1 MSMEQVS
8 KQDTTN
14 RIVGILGKKTKGK
27 VLIVSCC
34 MYGNDTNGLVALR
47 MVFNNLKEKNIVIE
61 GLFVGL
67 IGNMMAHHLDKSF
80 IDENLNYMWAE
91 ASTQEKNNI
100 ALHSLSCN
108 EQIELKELRNI
119 IQQIGPFDREK
130 FLFLNLNT
138 SGTGAID
145 YVIPN
150 HEILADYYAKK
161 LNITTLLDT
170 TRQLHSM
177 AIQYFKTLGLSAMEI
192 VVQRSN
198 EMESITITQNYIY
211 EMLYRLQLIDK
222 HFYENQLQFPI
233 PNVAAAVLLPGSLD
247 IIFKYEAHHDDDFL
261 ILTHLQSFQRVKKG
275 GLIAHDKQG
284 PIFAAH
290 DGFLLLQNHSKTNGY
305 MILQEIHSH

>member
-1 MSMEQVS
+1 MEQVS
-8 KQDTTN
+8 KKDSTN
-14 RIVGILGKKTKGK
+14 RIIGQLGKKTKGK
-27 VLIVSCC
+27 VLIALCC
-34 MYGNDTNGLVALR
+34 MYGNDTNGLVALQ
-47 MVFNNLKEKNIVIE
+47 MVFKNLKEKNIVIE

-67 IGNMMAHHLDKSF
+67 IGNMMAYHLDKSF

-91 ASTQEKNNI
+91 ASIQEKNNI
-100 ALHSLSCN
+100 ALHSLSSN

-138 SGTGAID
+138 SSTGAID

-161 LNITTLLDT
+161 LNVTTLADT

-177 AIQYFKTLGLSAMEI
+177 AIHYFKALGLSAMEI

-198 EMESITITQNYIY
+198 VTESIAVTQNYIY
-211 EMLYRLQLIDK
+211 EMLYRLRLIDK

-233 PNVAAAVLLPGSLD
+233 SQVIKIEPIPSSLE
-247 IIFKYEAHHDDDFL
+247 IIFNYEAHHDDDFL
-261 ILTHLQSFQRVKKG
+261 ILTHLQSFQRVKKDG
-275 GLIAHDKQG
+275 VIAHDKQG